1 MRTGEVVMAAPALN
15 DLSPAEEISDE
26 SLIERIVLG
35 DEAAFELLYDRYY
48 KRVYRFTYNRLHN
61 REDTEE
67 TVQDVFT
74 TVFSSVGSFR
84 GESAFSA
91 WVLGVTRRTIA
102 SRFKKKRHATV
113 PLMGEGS
120 PDETELA
127 NPTSQRQ
134 PTPLEV
140 YEYVERVAQLTD
152 AAENDLTPG
161 QRRLFELHHLEE
173 QSIRELAETLCKSQ
187 DAVKSNLYRA
197 RKILLAR

>member
-1 MRTGEVVMAAPALN
+1 MAVLALK
-15 DLSPAEEISDE
+15 DEKTVEEISDE
-26 SLIERIVLG
+26 ALIARIVQG
-35 DEAAFELLYDRYY
+35 DESAFELLYNRYY
-48 KRVYRFTYNRLHN
+48 KRIYRFTYNRLHN

-74 TVFSSVGSFR
+74 IVFSSVGSFR

-102 SRFKKKRHATV
+102 GRFKKKHHTTV
-113 PLMGEGS
+113 PLMG
-120 PDETELA
+120 DDVTEELDCA

-134 PTPLEV
+134 ASPLEV
-140 YEYVERVAQLTD
+140 YEYNERVNKLTE

-161 QRRLFELHHLEE
+161 QRKLFELHHLEE
-173 QSIRELAETLCKSQ
+173 QSIRQLSEILCKSQ